1 MLRTH
6 RQNREGCQPAAA
18 LSVSCLVAVRLSF
31 THSLARP
38 LIRSSPVYRPLRSAS
53 NCLPARSLFTFAFAP
68 SSSRCRRCCCS
79 RLCCRNISYSFCTY
93 IYLHLLFFIIFVF
106 ARFFFSLL
114 SFLFRQRFALFKLVR
129 AHRDPRQRTA
139 VPICSRKYFSN
150 HSEFRC
156 CVVPTTF
163 PRGRLALLRSHREYF
178 IVAEGKKIVSGSP
191 AVSLQF
197 SASHRVM
204 PDTSAAIPLAD
215 SFAV

>member
-106 ARFFFSLL
+106 ARFFFPPFHSSFVNVSPCSNLL
-114 SFLFRQRFALFKLVR
+114 ERTGTRDSEQPCPSARENIFLTTANFAAASRRQRFPAV
-129 AHRDPRQRTA
+129 DPRCSARTA
-139 VPICSRKYFSN
+139 SI
-150 HSEFRC
+150 
-156 CVVPTTF
+156 
-163 PRGRLALLRSHREYF
+163 L
-178 IVAEGKKIVSGSP
+178 
-191 AVSLQF
+191 
-197 SASHRVM
+197 
-204 PDTSAAIPLAD
+204 
-215 SFAV
+215 